1 MKTIVVSDKQPT
13 LNEVLKIA
21 SEENVILK
29 TIDGKEFVVAE
40 TDDFDKEIE
49 LVRQNAD
56 LIQLLD
62 ERSKEKS
69 TYSLNQ
75 IKEQLNLK

>member
-13 LNEVLKIA
+13 LKEVLKLA
-21 SEENVILK
+21 SEENIILK

-40 TDDFDKEIE
+40 TDDFNKEIE

-56 LIQLLD
+56 LMQLLD
-62 ERSKEKS
+62 ERSKEKE

-75 IKEQLNLK
+75 IKQQLNLK